1 VYDKRRKNYPAFP
14 KSLNESIEQLKAME
28 DDDIIQFQGKQF
40 VFIPDNKSFV
50 CVTTEQNLYFMTS
63 TSEFFADGTLNYA
76 PKFFADCTQSMVIK
90 MGFMYQKHTFYYQIN
105 QKKFTQTCDC
115 FYKNYAKNCF

>member
-1 VYDKRRKNYPAFP
+1 MYDKRRKNYPAFP
-14 KSLNESIEQLKAME
+14 KSLNKSIEQLKAME

-76 PKFFADCTQSMVIK
+76 PKFFAQLYTINGYTN
-90 MGFMYQKHTFYYQIN
+90 GFYVPDRKSVV
-105 QKKFTQTCDC
+105 
-115 FYKNYAKNCF
+115 